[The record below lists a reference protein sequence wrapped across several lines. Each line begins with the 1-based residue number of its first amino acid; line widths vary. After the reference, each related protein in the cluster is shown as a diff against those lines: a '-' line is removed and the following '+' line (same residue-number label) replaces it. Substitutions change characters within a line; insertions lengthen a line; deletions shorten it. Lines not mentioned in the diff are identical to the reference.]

1 MTTSL
6 ATTTKGF
13 EWRIL
18 LGPTHNWKAPDRE
31 FHKGDMSSAEQCE
44 LCGEPL
50 DHGKPFMTN
59 SAGQY
64 PVHIACSG
72 EGSTAAI
79 GTRAAPKTGTFRAEL
94 RRWLTAF
101 SRSLAP
107 RSHVCEFC
115 PGVPRPRES
124 PAPHLDFRA
133 TRGKF

>member
-6 ATTTKGF
+6 AMTTNGF

-31 FHKGDMSSAEQCE
+31 FHKGDISSAEHCE

-50 DHGKPFMTN
+50 DDGKPFMTN

-72 EGSTAAI
+72 EGSQAAI
-79 GTRAAPKTGTFRAEL
+79 GLRPARKTGTFRADL
-94 RRWLTAF
+94 RRWLNCFVAN
-101 SRSLAP
+101 
-107 RSHVCEFC
+107 
-115 PGVPRPRES
+115 PRPEKS
-124 PAPHLDFRA
+124 LL
-133 TRGKF
+133 